1 MTRRIVVVGAGIV
14 GVACASYLQ
23 RDGHLVTLID
33 RGAPGEGCSFGN
45 AGGMSPGSCV
55 PVATPGMT
63 RQVPKWLLDPLGP
76 LAIRWSYLLPV
87 LPWLIRFLRAGQP
100 ETVQRIAD
108 GIRALLA
115 GVFDNYAPLVKAA
128 GAEHLVHSRAGQ
140 MYVWR
145 SQAAFDG
152 DRFGLRLRRDRGVA
166 MEELDRHE
174 LRQREPA
181 LAPIFEKA
189 VVFPEHGHCSDPFRL
204 VQMLAEHFERN
215 GGTILKRE
223 VTGFARDGE
232 RVTGVR
238 TGSGA
243 IAADTVVIAAG
254 AWSARLAKQLGT
266 HIPLEAQRGYHVTVA
281 DPGVAP
287 RINVMWADAKFMATP
302 MDMGLRFAGTVE
314 LAGLDAPPDYRRAR
328 KLLELGRQMY
338 PGLKVGTVTEWMG
351 HRPCTPDT
359 LPVIDFA
366 PGRND
371 VVFAFGHGHTGLSA
385 ASTTGKLV
393 AEMIAGRRPSIDPAP
408 YRATRFYDA

>member
-1 MTRRIVVVGAGIV
+1 MKRKVTVVGAGIV
-14 GVACASYLQ
+14 GVATASYLQ
-23 RDGHLVTLID
+23 RDGHDVTLID
-33 RGAPGEGCSFGN
+33 RVGPGESCSFGN

-55 PVATPGMT
+55 PVSMPGMAK
-63 RQVPKWLLDPLGP
+63 QIPKWLMDPLGP

-87 LPWLIRFLRAGQP
+87 LPWLVRFLRAGSAG
-100 ETVQRIAD
+100 EIERIAD
-108 GIRALLA
+108 GIRALLG

-128 GAEHLVHSRAGQ
+128 GAEHLVHSHTGQ

-145 SQAAFDG
+145 TKEQFDG
-152 DRFGLRLRRDRGVA
+152 DQYGLKLRRDRGIAIEV
-166 MEELDRHE
+166 LDKHE

-181 LAPIFEKA
+181 LAPIFEKG
-189 VVFPEHGHCSDPFRL
+189 VVFPQHGHCSNPFRL
-204 VQMLAEHFERN
+204 VQMLAEHFERS

-238 TGSGA
+238 TEAGDF
-243 IAADTVVIAAG
+243 AADTVVIAAG
-254 AWSARLAKQLGT
+254 AWSARLAKQLGA

-281 DPGVAP
+281 DPEVAP

-302 MDMGLRFAGTVE
+302 MDMGVRFAGTVE
-314 LAGLDAPPDYRRAR
+314 LAGLEAPPDYRRAR
-328 KLLELGRQMY
+328 KLLELGKTMY
-338 PGLKVGTVTEWMG
+338 PGIKDAKVTEWMG

-366 PGRND
+366 PGRKD
-371 VVFAFGHGHTGLSA
+371 VVFAFGHGHTGLSG

-393 AEMIAGRRPSIDPAP
+393 AEMIAGRPPSIDLKP
-408 YRATRFYDA
+408 YRATRF